1 MKEKN
6 RTLEREFSVYKKLNR
21 GTGIPLA
28 RWFGTDS
35 GFRVMAIDGLGPSL
49 EDLFVCSSFRFPVNI
64 IFSLARQL
72 VSKFDL

>member
-1 MKEKN
+1 MKEQN
-6 RTLEREFSVYKKLNR
+6 RTLEHEFSVYKRLNR

-35 GFRVMAIDGLGPSL
+35 GFRVMAIDGLGRSL
-49 EDLFVCSSFRFPVNI
+49 EDFFVRSSLQFPVNI